1 MASIVIKAN
10 YHHGETFLIF
20 FVSCFILEF
29 IYLPADRSM
38 GQIDRITHRE
48 QVRQGKKRFD
58 HEKERERE
66 RERKVARIWSQ
77 TTGSVLSSSLALFCA
92 EVHLGI
98 GSFSTRCSFLPDRS
112 GAHGGPPPQFP
123 VPSERRE
130 RVTIYSA
137 DLSRGPLLALRP
149 SFHPFF
155 SRSYSRVIYAGSG

>member
-1 MASIVIKAN
+1 MKNMVIS
-10 YHHGETFLIF
+10 YFSF
-20 FVSCFILEF
+20 CFILEF
-29 IYLPADRSM
+29 IYLPCRS
-38 GQIDRITHRE
+38 IDRIDVGLLIESKYGARDPST
-48 QVRQGKKRFD
+48 
-58 HEKERERE
+58 RERE
-66 RERKVARIWSQ
+66 KERKVARIWFQ

-98 GSFSTRCSFLPDRS
+98 GSFSTRCSFLPGRS

-137 DLSRGPLLALRP
+137 DLSRGPLLARRP